1 LRLAGKSG
9 VVTGTSRGLG
19 REILLAAA
27 AEGARIVALARSA
40 KAGEAAVEEVR
51 AAGGDAVFLP
61 GDVRR
66 EQDVVAGIERC
77 VAEYGALDFIVSNA
91 GILGEGRLHE
101 TTNELWDDLVA
112 THLTG
117 TFWGC
122 KHAIAAMRESGR
134 GGAIVNIGS
143 ILSFTGHGYLA
154 AYTAMKSGVLGLT
167 KAIAIDY
174 ALDGIRCNCVCPG
187 DMETPMIQQYFDG
200 TDDAAAARSEMEQAY
215 PGKRIADPR
224 EVATAVIYLLSDEA
238 SFVNG
243 TPILVDGGLTA
254 KTY

>member
-1 LRLAGKSG
+1 VRLAGKAG

-19 REILLAAA
+19 RETLLAAA
-27 AEGARIVALARSA
+27 GEGARVVAVARNA
-40 KAGEAAVEEVR
+40 EAGEAAVEEAR
-51 AAGGDAVFLP
+51 TAGGDAVFLQ
-61 GDVRR
+61 GDVRI
-66 EQDVVAGIERC
+66 EQDVVAAIELC
-77 VAEYGALDFIVSNA
+77 VAEYGALDFLVNNA

-143 ILSFTGHGYLA
+143 ILSFTGDGYLA

-187 DMETPMIQQYFDG
+187 DMETPMIEQYFDG
-200 TDDAAAARSEMEQAY
+200 TTDAAAAREEMEQAY

-238 SFVNG
+238 AFVNG
-243 TPILVDGGLTA
+243 APLLVDGGLTA

>member
-1 LRLAGKSG
+1 MRCSGKSG

-19 REILLAAA
+19 REILLALCREGASVVAVSRDQDAGRRGAEEAA
-27 AEGARIVALARSA
+27 AA
-40 KAGEAAVEEVR
+40 AGEAL
-51 AAGGDAVFLP
+51 FLP

-66 EQDVVAGIERC
+66 EEDVVAAIARC
-77 VAEYGALDFIVSNA
+77 RDEFGALDFIVNNA

-101 TTNELWDDLVA
+101 TTNEQWDDLVA

-122 KHAIAAMRESGR
+122 KHAVTAMRENGR
-134 GGAIVNIGS
+134 GGSIVNVGS
-143 ILSFTGHGYLA
+143 ILSFTGDGYLA

-187 DMETPMIQQYFDG
+187 DMETPMIQEYFDG
-200 TDDAAAARSEMEQAY
+200 TEDPEAARTEMEAAY
-215 PGKRIADPR
+215 PGRRIADPR
-224 EVATAVIYLLSDEA
+224 EVASAVVFLVSDEA

>member
-1 LRLAGKSG
+1 VRLAGRSG

-27 AEGARIVALARSA
+27 VEGARVVAVARNA
-40 KAGEAAVEEVR
+40 EAGEAAVEEVR
-51 AAGGDAVFLP
+51 AAGGDAVFLR
-61 GDVRR
+61 GDVRS
-66 EQDVVAGIERC
+66 EQDVVAAIERC
-77 VAEYGALDFIVSNA
+77 VAEYGALDFLVNNA

-134 GGAIVNIGS
+134 GGAIVNLGS
-143 ILSFTGHGYLA
+143 ILSFTGDGYLA

-187 DMETPMIQQYFDG
+187 DMETPMIEQYFDG
-200 TDDAAAARSEMEQAY
+200 TDDPVAARSEMEAAY
-215 PGKRIADPR
+215 PGKRIAHPR
-224 EVATAVIYLLSDEA
+224 EVAAAVIYLVSDDA
-238 SFVNG
+238 AFVNG
-243 TPILVDGGLTA
+243 APLLVDGGLTA

>member
-1 LRLAGKSG
+1 VRLAGKAG

-27 AEGARIVALARSA
+27 AEGARIVAVSRNAEQGPSA
-40 KAGEAAVEEVR
+40 VDEVR
-51 AAGGDAVFLP
+51 AAGGDAVFVP

-66 EQDVVAGIERC
+66 ETDIVASIERC
-77 VAEYGALDFIVSNA
+77 VAEYGALDFVVNNA

-122 KHAIAAMRESGR
+122 KHAIAAMRASGR
-134 GGAIVNIGS
+134 GGSIVNVGS
-143 ILSFTGHGYLA
+143 ILSFTGDGYLA

-200 TDDAAAARSEMEQAY
+200 TADAASAREEMEQAY
-215 PGKRIADPR
+215 PGKRIAHPR
-224 EVATAVIYLLSDEA
+224 EVAAAVVFLLSDEA

-243 TPILVDGGLTA
+243 APILVDGGLTA

>member
-77 VAEYGALDFIVSNA
+77 VAEYGALDFLVNNA

-122 KHAIAAMRESGR
+122 KHGIAAMRESGR
-134 GGAIVNIGS
+134 GGVIVNIGS
-143 ILSFTGHGYLA
+143 ILSFTGDGYLA

-200 TDDAAAARSEMEQAY
+200 TADAVEAREEMERAY

-224 EVATAVIYLLSDEA
+224 EVATAVIYLLSDDA

-243 TPILVDGGLTA
+243 APLLVDGGLTA

>member
-1 LRLAGKSG
+1 VRLAGKSG

-27 AEGARIVALARSA
+27 AEGARVVAVARNA
-40 KAGEAAVEEVR
+40 EAGEAAVEEVR
-51 AAGGDAVFLP
+51 AAGGDAMFLQ
-61 GDVRR
+61 GDVRN
-66 EQDVVAGIERC
+66 EQDVVAAIERC
-77 VAEYGALDFIVSNA
+77 VAEYESLDFLVNNA

-143 ILSFTGHGYLA
+143 ILSFTGDGYLA

-200 TDDAAAARSEMEQAY
+200 TADAVEAREEMERAY

-224 EVATAVIYLLSDEA
+224 EVATAVIYLLSDDA

-243 TPILVDGGLTA
+243 APLLVDGGLTA

>member
-1 LRLAGKSG
+1 VRLAGKSG

-27 AEGARIVALARSA
+27 AEGAGVVAVARNA
-40 KAGEAAVEEVR
+40 EAGEAAVEEVR
-51 AAGGDAVFLP
+51 AAGGDAVFLQ
-61 GDVRR
+61 GDVRN
-66 EQDVVAGIERC
+66 EQDVVAAIECC
-77 VAEYGALDFIVSNA
+77 VAEYGALDFLVNNA

-143 ILSFTGHGYLA
+143 ILSFTGDGYLA

-187 DMETPMIQQYFDG
+187 DMETPMIEQYFDG
-200 TDDAAAARSEMEQAY
+200 TDDPAAARSEMEAAY
-215 PGKRIADPR
+215 PGKRIAHPR
-224 EVATAVIYLLSDEA
+224 EVAAAVVYLVSDEA
-238 SFVNG
+238 AFVNG
-243 TPILVDGGLTA
+243 APLLVDGGLTA

>member
-1 LRLAGKSG
+1 

-27 AEGARIVALARSA
+27 AEGARVVAVARNA
-40 KAGEAAVEEVR
+40 EAGEAAVEEAR
-51 AAGGDAVFLP
+51 TAGGDALFLQ
-61 GDVRR
+61 GDVRN
-66 EQDVVAGIERC
+66 EQDVVAAIERC
-77 VAEYGALDFIVSNA
+77 VAEYGALDFLVNNA

-143 ILSFTGHGYLA
+143 ILSFTGDGYLA

-187 DMETPMIQQYFDG
+187 DMETPMIEQYFDG
-200 TDDAAAARSEMEQAY
+200 TDDPAAARSEMEAAY
-215 PGKRIADPR
+215 PGKRIAHPR
-224 EVATAVIYLLSDEA
+224 EVAAAVVYLVSDEA
-238 SFVNG
+238 AFVNG
-243 TPILVDGGLTA
+243 APLLVDGGLTA

>member
-1 LRLAGKSG
+1 MRLAGKSG

-19 REILLAAA
+19 REVLRGAAA
-27 AEGARIVALARSA
+27 DGARVVALARSA
-40 KAGEAAVEEVR
+40 EAGSAAVEEVR
-51 AAGGDAVFLP
+51 AGGGEAVFVQ
-61 GDVRR
+61 GDVRT
-66 EQDVVAGIERC
+66 EDDVLAAIERC
-77 VAEYGALDFIVSNA
+77 VAEYGALDFIVNNA

-122 KHAIAAMRESGR
+122 KHAIAVMRESGR
-134 GGAIVNIGS
+134 GGVIVNIGS
-143 ILSFTGHGYLA
+143 ILSFTGDGYLA

-187 DMETPMIQQYFDG
+187 DMETPMIEQYFDG
-200 TDDAAAARSEMEQAY
+200 TDDPAAARAEMEAAY
-215 PGKRIADPR
+215 PGKRIAHPR
-224 EVATAVIYLLSDEA
+224 EVAAAVVYLLSDEA
-238 SFVNG
+238 SFVSG
-243 TPILVDGGLTA
+243 APLLVDGGLTA

>member
-1 LRLAGKSG
+1 VRCEAKVG

-19 REILLAAA
+19 REILLALC
-27 AEGARIVALARSA
+27 AEGASVVAMSRNEET
-40 KAGEAAVEEVR
+40 GTGAVEDAV
-51 AAGGDAVFLP
+51 AAGGRAVFQP

-66 EQDVVAGIERC
+66 EEDVVAAIDRC
-77 VAEYGALDFIVSNA
+77 QNEFGELDFIVNNA
-91 GILGEGRLHE
+91 GILGESRLHE
-101 TTNELWDDLVA
+101 TSNDLWDDLVA

-122 KHAIAAMRESGR
+122 KHAIEAMRASGR

-143 ILSFTGHGYLA
+143 ILSFTGDGYLA

-187 DMETPMIQQYFDG
+187 DMETPMIEQYFDG
-200 TDDAAAARSEMEQAY
+200 TEDPVAAREEMEAAY
-215 PGKRIADPR
+215 PGKRIAHPR
-224 EVATAVIYLLSDEA
+224 EVATAVVYLVSDDS

>member
-1 LRLAGKSG
+1 MRLAGKSG

-19 REILLAAA
+19 REILLAVA
-27 AEGARIVALARSA
+27 AEGARVVAVARNA
-40 KAGEAAVEEVR
+40 EAGEAAVEEAR
-51 AAGGDAVFLP
+51 TAGGEAVFLQ
-61 GDVRR
+61 GDVRN
-66 EQDVVAGIERC
+66 EQDVVAAIERC
-77 VAEYGALDFIVSNA
+77 VAEYGALDFIVNNA

-143 ILSFTGHGYLA
+143 ILSFTGDGYLA

-187 DMETPMIQQYFDG
+187 DMETPMIEQYFDG
-200 TDDAAAARSEMEQAY
+200 TDDPAAARSEMEAAY
-215 PGKRIADPR
+215 PGKRIAHPR
-224 EVATAVIYLLSDEA
+224 EVATAVIYLLSDDA

-243 TPILVDGGLTA
+243 APLLVDGGLTA

>member
-1 LRLAGKSG
+1 VRLDGKAG
-9 VVTGTSRGLG
+9 VVTGTSKGLG
-19 REILLAAA
+19 REILRLAT
-27 AEGARIVALARSA
+27 AEGARVVALARNAETGQEAVDESMSA
-40 KAGEAAVEEVR
+40 GGEA
-51 AAGGDAVFLP
+51 VFVQ

-66 EQDVVAGIERC
+66 EDDVMAAIERC
-77 VAEYGALDFIVSNA
+77 RSEYGALDFIVNNA
-91 GILGEGRLHE
+91 GILGESRLHE

-122 KHAIAAMRESGR
+122 KHAIAAMRETGR
-134 GGAIVNIGS
+134 GGSIVNIGS
-143 ILSFTGHGYLA
+143 ILSFTGDGYLA

-187 DMETPMIQQYFDG
+187 DMETPMIEQYFDG
-200 TDDAAAARSEMEQAY
+200 TEDATAARAEMEAAY
-215 PGKRIADPR
+215 PGKRIAHPR
-224 EVATAVIYLLSDEA
+224 EVATAVIYLLSDDS

>member
-1 LRLAGKSG
+1 MRCAGKAG

-19 REILLAAA
+19 REILLALAR
-27 AEGARIVALARSA
+27 EGASIVGVARDA
-40 KAGEAAVEEVR
+40 QGGNEAVEE
-51 AAGGDAVFLP
+51 ASQGGGRAVFQP

-66 EQDVVAGIERC
+66 EADVIAGIQRC
-77 VAEYGALDFIVSNA
+77 RTEFGELDFIVNNA

-101 TTNELWDDLVA
+101 TSNEEWDDLVA

-122 KHAIAAMRESGR
+122 KHAVNAMRDSGR
-134 GGAIVNIGS
+134 GGSIVNLGS
-143 ILSFTGHGYLA
+143 ILSFTGDGYLA

-167 KAIAIDY
+167 KAVAIDY
-174 ALDGIRCNCVCPG
+174 ALDDIRCNCICPG

-200 TDDAAAARSEMEQAY
+200 TENPGAARAEMEAAY
-215 PGKRIADPR
+215 PGKRIAHPR
-224 EVATAVIYLLSDEA
+224 EVAAAAVFLVSDES